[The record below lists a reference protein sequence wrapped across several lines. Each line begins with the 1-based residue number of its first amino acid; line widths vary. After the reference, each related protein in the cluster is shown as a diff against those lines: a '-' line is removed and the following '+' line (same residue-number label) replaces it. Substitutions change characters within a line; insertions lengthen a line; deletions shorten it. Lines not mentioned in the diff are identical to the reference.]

1 MERLGGCSR
10 RLLPFSVSFLCL
22 LLLLNG
28 KVNLS
33 LSKEEENPME
43 RREEELKTFRE
54 KRDRFF
60 KEGSQSPLKEGDRK
74 KFKGLS
80 YYPIDLKYAMVGI
93 MDRYPTEPKPLYVTL
108 PTNKETG
115 RKYVKYGRFKFRWEG
130 KMHTLQIYRP
140 LGGGEL
146 FLPFKDKTSETETY
160 PKGRYLSVEPMPG
173 GKVLIDFNRA
183 VNPFCQFNEKYTCP
197 YAPEENW
204 MNIVIGAGEKRFR

>member
-1 MERLGGCSR
+1 MHRFR
-10 RLLPFSVSFLCL
+10 TVNRKWIFFTIAFLYFL
-22 LLLLNG
+22 LLAGKLDSLLAQVG
-28 KVNLS
+28 
-33 LSKEEENPME
+33 ENPLE
-43 RREEELKTFRE
+43 QRDQKLKDFRE

-60 KEGSQSPLKEGDRK
+60 KEASQSPLKEGDRK

-80 YYPIDLKYAMVGI
+80 YYPIDLKYAMVGVI
-93 MDRYPTEPKPLYVTL
+93 ERYPTERKPQYVIL

-115 RKYVKYGRFKFRWEG
+115 RKYVKYGRFKFKWEE
-130 KMHTLQIYRP
+130 KTVTLQIYRP

-160 PKGRYLSVEPMPG
+160 PKGRYLSIEPMAG

-183 VNPFCQFNEKYTCP
+183 YNPFCQFNEKYTCP

-204 MNIVIGAGEKRFR
+204 MNLVIRAGEKRFR

>member
-43 RREEELKTFRE
+43 HREEELKAFRE

-60 KEGSQSPLKEGDRK
+60 KEDSRSPLKESDRK

-80 YYPIDLKYAMVGI
+80 YYPIDLNYAMVGSI
-93 MDRYPTEPKPLYVTL
+93 ERYPVEPKPFYINL
-108 PTNKETG
+108 PTSKGPEK
-115 RKYVKYGRFKFRWEG
+115 KYVKYGRFKF
-130 KMHTLQIYRP
+130 
-140 LGGGEL
+140 
-146 FLPFKDKTSETETY
+146 S
-160 PKGRYLSVEPMPG
+160 
-173 GKVLIDFNRA
+173 
-183 VNPFCQFNEKYTCP
+183 
-197 YAPEENW
+197 
-204 MNIVIGAGEKRFR
+204 

>member
-1 MERLGGCSR
+1 MERHGGFSR
-10 RLLPFSVSFLCL
+10 RLPLFSVLFLC

-28 KVNLS
+28 KVDLP

-80 YYPIDLKYAMVGI
+80 YYPIDLKYAMVGVI
-93 MDRYPTEPKPLYVTL
+93 ERYPTDPKPQYVIL
-108 PTNKETG
+108 PTNRETG
-115 RKYVKYGRFKFRWEG
+115 RKYVKYGRFKFKWEG
-130 KMHTLQIYRP
+130 KTVTLQIYRP

-160 PKGRYLSVEPMPG
+160 PKGRYLSIEPMPR

-183 VNPFCQFNEKYTCP
+183 YNPFCQFNEKYTCP
-197 YAPEENW
+197 FAPEENW
-204 MNIVIGAGEKRFR
+204 IHIVIRAGEKRFR